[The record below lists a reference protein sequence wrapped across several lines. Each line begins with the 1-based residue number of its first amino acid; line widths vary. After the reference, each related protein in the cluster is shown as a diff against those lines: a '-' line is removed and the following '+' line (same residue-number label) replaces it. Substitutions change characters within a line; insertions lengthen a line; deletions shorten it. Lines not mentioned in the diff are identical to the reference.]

1 MHVSKSN
8 VCRSLHT
15 QALKG
20 HENFQNKV
28 KVIERTKCYSRDQV
42 VQVVITIYFYFFL
55 KILMS
60 IWGFR
65 IYVHVHSV
73 KI

>member
-15 QALKG
+15 QALRG
-20 HENFQNKV
+20 HENEV
-28 KVIERTKCYSRDQV
+28 LLEGPSCTSRYNDLLLL
-42 VQVVITIYFYFFL
+42 FL

-65 IYVHVHSV
+65 IYVHIHYV

>member
-42 VQVVITIYFYFFL
+42 VQVVITIYFYFF
-55 KILMS
+55 
-60 IWGFR
+60 
-65 IYVHVHSV
+65 
-73 KI
+73 